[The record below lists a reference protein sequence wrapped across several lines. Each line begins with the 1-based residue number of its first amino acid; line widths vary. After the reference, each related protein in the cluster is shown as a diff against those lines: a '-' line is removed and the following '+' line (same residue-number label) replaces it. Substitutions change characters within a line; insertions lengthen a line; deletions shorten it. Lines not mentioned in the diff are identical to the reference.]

1 MKEPKY
7 VRVGEAAHLL
17 GISVAS
23 VRNYTKDGRLPFT
36 LSPAGHRLIAVED
49 INRIVA
55 PPEKEQQETHIYY
68 VRSSSKN
75 DVSHENQIQKLQT
88 HFPEPTY
95 IFSDTSSG
103 LNDNRKGLNSL
114 ISTLKKTQGKK
125 TVYVTNKDRLTRF
138 GFKYL
143 EHLFEAYNCKIEVL
157 DSDETKEP
165 LEVLMQDFM
174 NLLASFSGKFYRLRG
189 WKQQKQ
195 FLETVEK
202 EIEKHE

>member
-1 MKEPKY
+1 MKDPKY
-7 VRVGEAAHLL
+7 VRVGEAARLL

-36 LSPAGHRLIAVED
+36 LSPAGHRLIAVKD
-49 INRIVA
+49 IEKIVT
-55 PPEKEQQETHIYY
+55 PPEKDRQETHVYY

-75 DVSHENQIQKLQT
+75 DISHETQTQKLQT
-88 HFPEPTY
+88 CFPEPDY

-114 ISTLKKTQGKK
+114 ISTLKKTQGNKI
-125 TVYVTNKDRLTRF
+125 VYITNKDRLTRF
-138 GFKYL
+138 GFEYL
-143 EHLFEAYNCKIEVL
+143 EHLFEAYDCKIEVL

-174 NLLASFSGKFYRLRG
+174 SLLASFSGKFYRLRG